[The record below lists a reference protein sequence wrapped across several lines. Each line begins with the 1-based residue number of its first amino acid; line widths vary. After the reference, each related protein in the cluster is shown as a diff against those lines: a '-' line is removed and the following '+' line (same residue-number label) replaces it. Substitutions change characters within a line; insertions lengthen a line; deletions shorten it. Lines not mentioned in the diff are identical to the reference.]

1 MNRSAFLFVLL
12 FAGAGS
18 VARAQATSQPQQ
30 PPSTKAKDSVI
41 TPRSAAID
49 PRDSV
54 TIADVQRAADELAR
68 TVQEAVKRVSENPEL
83 KVAALN
89 LAKESVNAAQ
99 VIVSQQAATLQS
111 VLESLAR
118 DVAAAS
124 TSIQQ
129 SKPKTH

>member
-1 MNRSAFLFVLL
+1 M
-12 FAGAGS
+12 
-18 VARAQATSQPQQ
+18 
-30 PPSTKAKDSVI
+30 
-41 TPRSAAID
+41 AAVFFD

-54 TIADVQRAADELAR
+54 TIADVQRAAGELAR

-129 SKPKTH
+129 PKPKTH

>member
-12 FAGAGS
+12 FAGAAS
-18 VARAQATSQPQQ
+18 VARAQATSQPRQ
-30 PPSTKAKDSVI
+30 PPSTKANDSVI

-54 TIADVQRAADELAR
+54 TIADVQRAAGELAR